1 MKPILIAITGLL
13 LMACAVMP
21 ASAFTMKSLSIT
33 VAGNGDARV
42 DMNYDLSFVE
52 TSAVFL
58 RLADPAAQLESAFD
72 AGRSQPVT
80 VTQATGSSAHVVIPS
95 FASVTTTGGK
105 TTVTTPSLSFEHA
118 QSVLNSYW
126 FAPLVSPD
134 FSPAVTTVTF
144 PDGSTET
151 WYDQISIPSVHH
163 QVS

>member
-1 MKPILIAITGLL
+1 MKKIFLVIAGLI

-33 VAGNGDARV
+33 VAGNVDAQV
-42 DMNYDLSFVE
+42 DMNYDLTFVE
-52 TSAVFL
+52 QSAVFF

-80 VTQATGSSAHVVIPS
+80 VTSATSSSAHIDIPS

-105 TTVTTPSLSFEHA
+105 TVVTTPSLSFEHA

-126 FAPLVSPD
+126 FAPLVSPN
-134 FSPAVTTVTF
+134 FAPAVTTITF
-144 PDGSTET
+144 PDGYIAT
-151 WYDQISIPSVHH
+151 YYNQITIPSVSH
-163 QVS
+163 QMS